1 MKEKETNDAL
11 KETTEYFNGDDL
23 AAIVFISKYAKKDET
38 TPDDMH
44 RRMAREYAR
53 IEKQFGGEKPL
64 TEEEI
69 YEQFK
74 DFKYIVP
81 AGSVMSGLG
90 NEEYQG
96 SLSNCF
102 VIGSPADSYAS
113 IMRYREFQVQLMKR
127 RGGCIEENTSVITQ
141 ERGAIPIKD
150 VNVGEHVLS
159 LNVETGL
166 DEFKLVKDKYPA
178 SVDLNEQ
185 IELVYKNG
193 VKLKTSSKH
202 PVLTIE
208 PDGYK
213 YKKEIDGGL
222 INSWNKSPN
231 FKKYE
236 ETESEYS
243 DIAWFIGCHMGD
255 GTCDLKN
262 HSYRLRIVGDN
273 KSVIEKYKKV
283 HNEIILREVGS
294 VSLEKRYNSD
304 VWGFNNMCKE
314 NELIV
319 NKYFDQQI
327 NKKTYTW
334 KVPTFVIVNNLWIP
348 FLAGLIDSDG
358 YITKTGRIDIS
369 ITSKN
374 AIDCISKFL
383 SINGQSYSIKEKI
396 TKRPNEKNIFDLHIH
411 KENGIYSDIL
421 KYISHDKKRERMLAV
436 SDKFQ
441 SDCFFF
447 NDDELKQILEIN
459 YREFTE
465 QKKFYNLFVKN
476 KQNLKDN
483 KVGGKALLMHLLNN
497 NLIEEKLYNSICSRT
512 QIKEILVDNGV
523 KYNYI
528 DIEVEGNNNYYAGEF
543 GFVNIHN
550 CGVDISDLRPSGAIV
565 KNAAKTSTGPVSFM
579 EVNSELT
586 KEVAQG
592 GRRGALLISISC
604 LHPDTDQFIE
614 KKQDLSKVTGANI
627 SVQFTDEFM
636 ECVLEDKQYLQRF
649 PINTDVTDIDITTL
663 PLNEKVWIGK
673 KCFKL
678 IKATDL
684 WKQFVH
690 CSWKTAEPG
699 VMFCDKHWDLSPDS
713 VYKEYKGVTTNPC
726 GEIFMGPYDSCRLMH
741 INLASLIDNPYTTE
755 ASINRKKL
763 YETSYNNMV
772 LCDDLVELELEHVQE
787 IIEHIK
793 STYTDDCYNELELWN
808 RIYKTGKS
816 SRRAGCGATGLG
828 DAIAM
833 LGFGLGDESGREAES
848 VMFRTKFI
856 AELQAQ
862 VDLAKERG
870 TFVGYDF
877 NKEFVKIGD
886 SYKGTNRFFKF
897 IVELYEAGYVP
908 KQLMLDMEKYG
919 RRNVSWSTL
928 APVGSAS
935 LLTQTTSG
943 LEPLFSP
950 FYKRRKK
957 ISKPTDRVDFIDDNG
972 EKFSEFFVVH
982 KPLKDWIIGFG
993 SNYDKTKDFS
1003 EQATDENLDIWF
1015 KESPWY
1021 GSSAEELTPEEHILS
1036 QAIAQ
1041 KYTTHSISKTIN
1053 LPETATEE
1061 EVSKLFIDGW
1071 KNDCKG
1077 LTIYRANCRQGI
1089 LVKTD
1094 KKESNCNGTLV
1105 HSAPKRPKTLTTD
1118 VKRFKN
1124 GGDKWIACVGLM
1136 NGQPYEIFTGL
1147 SEKLNIPDYV
1157 KEAEI
1162 IKSKIDKEVLND
1174 ETGLMEMQK
1183 VSRYDIRYIN
1193 DKGEKVT
1200 VENLGQ
1206 VFNPI
1211 FYNYNKLISGLFRH
1225 GMPIEYAV
1233 STIKSLNFDNESI
1246 NSWKNG
1252 VVRILKSYLK
1262 DGEVKGEVCP
1272 ECGAKIVRE
1281 NGCKRCGANCG
1292 WSACS

>member
-23 AAIVFISKYAKKDET
+23 AASVFISKYAKKDET

-74 DFKYIVP
+74 DFKYIIP

-113 IMRYREFQVQLMKR
+113 IMRYREFQIQLMKR
-127 RGGCIEENTSVITQ
+127 RGG
-141 ERGAIPIKD
+141 
-150 VNVGEHVLS
+150 VG
-159 LNVETGL
+159 
-166 DEFKLVKDKYPA
+166 K
-178 SVDLNEQ
+178 
-185 IELVYKNG
+185 
-193 VKLKTSSKH
+193 
-202 PVLTIE
+202 
-208 PDGYK
+208 
-213 YKKEIDGGL
+213 
-222 INSWNKSPN
+222 
-231 FKKYE
+231 
-236 ETESEYS
+236 
-243 DIAWFIGCHMGD
+243 
-255 GTCDLKN
+255 
-262 HSYRLRIVGDN
+262 
-273 KSVIEKYKKV
+273 
-283 HNEIILREVGS
+283 
-294 VSLEKRYNSD
+294 
-304 VWGFNNMCKE
+304 
-314 NELIV
+314 
-319 NKYFDQQI
+319 
-327 NKKTYTW
+327 
-334 KVPTFVIVNNLWIP
+334 
-348 FLAGLIDSDG
+348 
-358 YITKTGRIDIS
+358 DIS
-369 ITSKN
+369 N
-374 AIDCISKFL
+374 
-383 SINGQSYSIKEKI
+383 
-396 TKRPNEKNIFDLHIH
+396 
-411 KENGIYSDIL
+411 
-421 KYISHDKKRERMLAV
+421 
-436 SDKFQ
+436 
-441 SDCFFF
+441 
-447 NDDELKQILEIN
+447 
-459 YREFTE
+459 
-465 QKKFYNLFVKN
+465 
-476 KQNLKDN
+476 
-483 KVGGKALLMHLLNN
+483 
-497 NLIEEKLYNSICSRT
+497 
-512 QIKEILVDNGV
+512 
-523 KYNYI
+523 
-528 DIEVEGNNNYYAGEF
+528 
-543 GFVNIHN
+543 
-550 CGVDISDLRPSGAIV
+550 LRPSGATV

-579 EVNSELT
+579 EVDSELT
-586 KEVAQG
+586 KEVAQD
-592 GRRGALLISISC
+592 GRRGAELISISC

-663 PLNEKVWIGK
+663 PLNEKIWIGK